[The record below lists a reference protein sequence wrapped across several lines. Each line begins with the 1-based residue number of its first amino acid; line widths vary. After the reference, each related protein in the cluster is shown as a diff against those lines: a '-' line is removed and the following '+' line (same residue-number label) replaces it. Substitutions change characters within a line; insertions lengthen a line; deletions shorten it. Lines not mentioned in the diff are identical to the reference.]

1 MLSHFDKQKTCP
13 AMSWLCLCLGQLAPS
28 LVSPDEEDSTQSI
41 KMCLQDNTGR
51 LLKEMATAQINLD
64 SLFAELDVSLAQ
76 SRQVFSQVA
85 VSNSAA
91 HVLAQRDSDSNAA
104 TLVTSS
110 SALEGQTVTAGGQMA
125 AEEAT
130 PELQVPAYVHVGD
143 PLVANEPD
151 SAAQLCNHGIQW

>member
-1 MLSHFDKQKTCP
+1 MKKT
-13 AMSWLCLCLGQLAPS
+13 A
-28 LVSPDEEDSTQSI
+28 TQSI

-51 LLKEMATAQINLD
+51 LLKEMAAAQDNLD

-85 VSNSAA
+85 VSNSTA
-91 HVLAQRDSDSNAA
+91 HVLAHRDSNAA
-104 TLVTSS
+104 MLATSS
-110 SALEGQTVTAGGQMA
+110 SAIGGQTIAAGGQMA

-143 PLVANEPD
+143 PLVANEAD
-151 SAAQLCNHGIQW
+151 SAAELCNHGVQW

>member
-1 MLSHFDKQKTCP
+1 
-13 AMSWLCLCLGQLAPS
+13 
-28 LVSPDEEDSTQSI
+28 
-41 KMCLQDNTGR
+41 MCLQDNTGR
-51 LLKEMATAQINLD
+51 LLKEMATAQDNLD

-85 VSNSAA
+85 VSNSTA
-91 HVLAQRDSDSNAA
+91 HVLAQSDSSAA
-104 TLVTSS
+104 MLAMSS
-110 SALEGQTVTAGGQMA
+110 SAVGRQTTAAGGQMA

-143 PLVANEPD
+143 PLVANEPE

>member
-1 MLSHFDKQKTCP
+1 M
-13 AMSWLCLCLGQLAPS
+13 
-28 LVSPDEEDSTQSI
+28 

-51 LLKEMATAQINLD
+51 LLKEMAAAQDNLD

-76 SRQVFSQVA
+76 SRHVFSQVA

-91 HVLAQRDSDSNAA
+91 NVLAQHDSNAA
-104 TLVTSS
+104 MLATSS
-110 SALEGQTVTAGGQMA
+110 SVVDGQTTAAGGQMA

-143 PLVANEPD
+143 PLVANEPEN
-151 SAAQLCNHGIQW
+151 AAQLCNHGIQW

>member
-1 MLSHFDKQKTCP
+1 
-13 AMSWLCLCLGQLAPS
+13 
-28 LVSPDEEDSTQSI
+28 VSPDEEDSTQSI

-51 LLKEMATAQINLD
+51 LLKEMATAQDNLD

-85 VSNSAA
+85 VSNSTA
-91 HVLAQRDSDSNAA
+91 HVLAHRDSNAA
-104 TLVTSS
+104 MLATSS
-110 SALEGQTVTAGGQMA
+110 SAIGGQTIAAGGQMA

-143 PLVANEPD
+143 PLVANEAD
-151 SAAQLCNHGIQW
+151 SAAELCNHGVQW